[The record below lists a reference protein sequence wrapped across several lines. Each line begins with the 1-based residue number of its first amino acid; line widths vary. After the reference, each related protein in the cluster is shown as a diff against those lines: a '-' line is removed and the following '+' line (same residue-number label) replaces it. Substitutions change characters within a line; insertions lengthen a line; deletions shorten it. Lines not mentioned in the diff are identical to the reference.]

1 MKKLIQVSLVLVLA
15 IAITGG
21 PFQVAGSGPLA
32 GGGNDCRVG
41 WNTGAGTCP
50 AVAPLYKGPGIKP
63 LVGWNT

>member
-32 GGGNDCRVG
+32 GGENACPVG
-41 WNTGAGTCP
+41 WNSIAGTCP
-50 AVAPLYKGPGIKP
+50 AIAPLDQGPGIKP